1 MSRSI
6 RHWSFANL
14 AVVAALVVGFD
25 IAEARAQSLQKISL
39 RLDWVI
45 SGYHAPY
52 FVGIKN
58 GYYKAEGLDLTIE
71 PGNGSATVAQAIGNG
86 NGDFATVDGGAMMQ
100 LVSKGLLVKS
110 IMGLYQRNPIGVI
123 YNIKSG
129 VTKPKDLEGKTLVI
143 TNGDAP
149 AALLPAFMAATG
161 VDVKKVNIVSTD
173 PASKN
178 AAVISGRGD
187 AVVTF
192 SFQAVPIIEA
202 AGVSVKTFDYADYGV
217 TVPGITL
224 IARPEYIEKNAE
236 TVKKMTRA
244 IRKSFE
250 WARDNPEKAV
260 EILGE
265 LNPGQKIL
273 MGTALPV
280 LKGSFPLLHSKATVG
295 KPIGMMARED
305 WTLAEEVLA
314 KYVGMQKVDS
324 PDRYFTNAYV
334 AAQ

>member
-6 RHWSFANL
+6 RQQSLVRLALAAVLSVSF
-14 AVVAALVVGFD
+14 G
-25 IAEARAQSLQKISL
+25 IADAHAQSAKKISL
-39 RLDWVI
+39 RLDWVT

-58 GYYKAEGLDLTIE
+58 GYYKEQGLDVTVE
-71 PGNGSATVAQAIGNG
+71 PGNGSANVAQAIGNG

-100 LVSKGLLVKS
+100 LVAKGLPVKS
-110 IMGLYQRNPIGVI
+110 VMGLYQRNPIGVI
-123 YNIKSG
+123 YNVKSG
-129 VTKPKDLEGKTLVI
+129 ITKPKDIEGKTLVI

-149 AALLPAFMAATG
+149 AALLPAFTTATG
-161 VDVKKVNIVSTD
+161 VDLKKVNVVSTD

-192 SFQAVPIIEA
+192 SFQAIPIIEA
-202 AGVSVKTFDYADYGV
+202 AGVAVKTFDYADYDV

-224 IARPEYIEKNAE
+224 IARPEYLDQNPE

-244 IRKSFE
+244 IRKAFE
-250 WARDNPEKAV
+250 WTRDNPEKAV
-260 EILGE
+260 DILGE
-265 LNPGQKIL
+265 MNPGQKVL

-280 LKGSFPLLHSKATVG
+280 LKGSFALLHSKNTAG
-295 KPIGMMARED
+295 QPIGVMARED
-305 WTLAEEVLA
+305 WVLAEEVLV
-314 KYVGMQKVDS
+314 KYVAMQKTDS
-324 PDRYFTNAYV
+324 PDRYFTNAFV
-334 AAQ
+334 SVP

>member
-1 MSRSI
+1 MSRSDGLLFPVA
-6 RHWSFANL
+6 SAL
-14 AVVAALVVGFD
+14 AVALSVACG
-25 IAEARAQSLQKISL
+25 IADAAAQTAQKVSM

-58 GYYKAEGLDLTIE
+58 GYYKDEGLDVTIE
-71 PGNGSATVAQAIGNG
+71 PGNGSANVAQAIGNG

-100 LVSKGLLVKS
+100 LVAKGLPVKS
-110 IMGLYQRNPIGVI
+110 VMGLYQRNPIGVI

-129 VTKPKDLEGKTLVI
+129 ITKPKDVEGKTLVI

-161 VDVKKVNIVSTD
+161 VDIKKVNIVSTD

-192 SFQAVPIIEA
+192 SFQAIPIIEA

-224 IARPEYIEKNAE
+224 IARPDYLEKNPE
-236 TVKKMTRA
+236 TVKKMARA

-250 WARDNPEKAV
+250 WTTANPEKAV
-260 EILGE
+260 DILGE
-265 LNPGQKIL
+265 MNPGQKIL

-280 LKGSFPLLHSKATVG
+280 LKGSFALLHSSKTAG
-295 KPIGMMARED
+295 QPIGVMARED
-305 WTLAEEVLA
+305 WVTAEDVLV

-324 PDRYFTNAYV
+324 PDRYFTNAFV
-334 AAQ
+334 SAP

>member
-1 MSRSI
+1 MSCSDRLLFPVTS
-6 RHWSFANL
+6 AL
-14 AVVAALVVGFD
+14 AVALSVACGITDA
-25 IAEARAQSLQKISL
+25 AAQTPQKVSM

-58 GYYKAEGLDLTIE
+58 GYYKDEGLDVTIE
-71 PGNGSATVAQAIGNG
+71 PGNGSANVAQAIGNG
-86 NGDFATVDGGAMMQ
+86 NGEFATVDGGAMMQ
-100 LVSKGLLVKS
+100 LVAKGLPVKS
-110 IMGLYQRNPIGVI
+110 VMGLYQRNPIGVI

-129 VTKPKDLEGKTLVI
+129 ITKPKDVEGKTLVI

-161 VDVKKVNIVSTD
+161 VDIKKVNIVSTD

-192 SFQAVPIIEA
+192 SFQAIPIIEA

-224 IARPEYIEKNAE
+224 IARPDYLDKNPE
-236 TVKKMTRA
+236 TVKKMARA

-250 WARDNPEKAV
+250 WTIANPEKAV
-260 EILGE
+260 DILGE
-265 LNPGQKIL
+265 MNPGQKIL

-280 LKGSFPLLHSKATVG
+280 LKGSFALLHSSKTAG
-295 KPIGMMARED
+295 QPIGVMARED
-305 WTLAEEVLA
+305 WVTAEEVLV

-324 PDRYFTNAYV
+324 PDRYFTNAFV
-334 AAQ
+334 SAP

>member
-6 RHWSFANL
+6 RPQSVVMFAL
-14 AVVAALVVGFD
+14 ATALFVTCG
-25 IAEARAQSLQKISL
+25 ISGARAQGAQKVSL
-39 RLDWVI
+39 RLDWVT

-58 GYYKAEGLDLTIE
+58 GYYKEEGLDVTVE
-71 PGNGSATVAQAIGNG
+71 PGNGSANVAQAIGNG
-86 NGDFATVDGGAMMQ
+86 NGDFATIDGGAMMQ
-100 LVSKGLLVKS
+100 LVAKGLQVKS
-110 IMGLYQRNPIGVI
+110 VMGLYQRNPIGVI

-129 VTKPKDLEGKTLVI
+129 ITKPKDLEGKTLVI

-149 AALLPAFMAATG
+149 AALLPAFAAATSI
-161 VDVKKVNIVSTD
+161 DLKKVNVVSTD

-202 AGVSVKTFDYADYGV
+202 AGVAVRTFDYADHGV

-224 IARPEYIEKNAE
+224 IARPEYLDKNPE
-236 TVKKMTRA
+236 TVRKLVRA
-244 IRKSFE
+244 IRKAFE
-250 WARDNPEKAV
+250 WTRDNPEKAV
-260 EILGE
+260 DILGE
-265 LNPGQKIL
+265 MNPGQKLL

-280 LKGSFPLLHSKATVG
+280 LKGSFALLHSPRTAG
-295 KPIGMMARED
+295 LPIAVMARED
-305 WTLAEEVLA
+305 WAQAEEVLA
-314 KYVGMQKVDS
+314 KYVGMRKADS
-324 PDRYFTNAYV
+324 PDVYFTNAF
-334 AAQ
+334 AIAP

>member
-1 MSRSI
+1 MFRSARPQLLFAFSFTTAMS
-6 RHWSFANL
+6 
-14 AVVAALVVGFD
+14 VVCAAAG
-25 IAEARAQSLQKISL
+25 AQAQTAQKISL
-39 RLDWVI
+39 RLDWVT

-58 GYYKAEGLDLTIE
+58 GYYKEQGLDVTVE
-71 PGNGSATVAQAIGNG
+71 PGNGSANVAQAIGNG

-100 LVSKGLLVKS
+100 LVAKGLPVKS
-110 IMGLYQRNPIGVI
+110 VMGLYQRNPIGVI

-129 VTKPKDLEGKTLVI
+129 ITKPKDLEGKTLVI

-161 VDVKKVNIVSTD
+161 VDIKKVNVVSTD

-192 SFQAVPIIEA
+192 SFQAVPIIET
-202 AGVSVKTFDYADYGV
+202 AGVAVKTFDYADYGV

-224 IARPEYIEKNAE
+224 IARTEYIEKNPE
-236 TVKKMTRA
+236 TVKKMALA

-250 WARDNPEKAV
+250 WTRDNPEKAV

-265 LNPGQKIL
+265 MNPGQKLL
-273 MGTALPV
+273 MNTALPV
-280 LKGSFPLLHSKATVG
+280 LKGSFALWHSKATARQ
-295 KPIGMMARED
+295 PIGVMARED
-305 WTLAEEVLA
+305 WALAEEVLV
-314 KYVGMQKVDS
+314 KYVGMQKLDS
-324 PDRYFTNAYV
+324 ADRYFTNAFV
-334 AAQ
+334 Q

>member
-6 RHWSFANL
+6 RSWTFANL
-14 AVVAALVVGFD
+14 AVVAALTIGYG
-25 IAEARAQSLQKISL
+25 IADAHAQNLQKISL
-39 RLDWVI
+39 RLDWVT

-58 GYYKAEGLDLTIE
+58 GYYKAEGLDVTIE

-100 LVSKGLLVKS
+100 LVAKGLSVKS
-110 IMGLYQRNPIGVI
+110 VMGLYQRNPIGVI
-123 YNIKSG
+123 YNVKSG

-161 VDVKKVNIVSTD
+161 IDIKKVNIVSTD

-202 AGVSVKTFDYADYGV
+202 AGVSVKTFDYADHGV

-280 LKGSFPLLHSKATVG
+280 LKGSFPLLHSKATAG
-295 KPIGMMARED
+295 KPIGVMARED
-305 WTLAEEVLA
+305 WALAEEVLA

-334 AAQ
+334 ATQ

>member
-6 RHWSFANL
+6 RLRPVTLGL
-14 AVVAALVVGFD
+14 ASAGLLMCGIAAAD
-25 IAEARAQSLQKISL
+25 AQSAQKVSL

-58 GYYKAEGLDLTIE
+58 GYYKDEGLDVTIE
-71 PGNGSATVAQAIGNG
+71 PGNGSANVAQAIGNG
-86 NGDFATVDGGAMMQ
+86 NGEFATVDGGAMMQ
-100 LVSKGLLVKS
+100 LVAKGLPVKS
-110 IMGLYQRNPIGVI
+110 VMGLYQRNPIGVI
-123 YNIKSG
+123 YNVKSAI
-129 VTKPKDLEGKTLVI
+129 TAPKDLEGKTLVI

-161 VDVKKVNIVSTD
+161 VDLKKVNVVSTD

-192 SFQAVPIIEA
+192 SFQAIPIIEA
-202 AGVSVKTFDYADYGV
+202 AGVTVKTFDYADYGV

-224 IARPEYIEKNAE
+224 IARPDYLDKNPE
-236 TVKKMTRA
+236 TVRKMTRA
-244 IRKSFE
+244 IRKAFE
-250 WARDNPEKAV
+250 WTVSNPEKAV
-260 EILGE
+260 DILGE
-265 LNPGQKIL
+265 MNPGQKIL

-280 LKGSFPLLHSKATVG
+280 LKGSFALLHSKATTGQPLGV
-295 KPIGMMARED
+295 MARED
-305 WTLAEEVLA
+305 WVLAEDVLS

-324 PDRYFTNAYV
+324 PDRYFTNAFV
-334 AAQ
+334 ITP

>member
-6 RHWSFANL
+6 RLRTVTLGL
-14 AVVAALVVGFD
+14 APAGLLMCGIAAAG
-25 IAEARAQSLQKISL
+25 AQGAQKVSL

-58 GYYKAEGLDLTIE
+58 GYYKDEGLDVAIE
-71 PGNGSATVAQAIGNG
+71 PGNGSANVAQAIGNG
-86 NGDFATVDGGAMMQ
+86 NGEFATVDGGAMMQ
-100 LVSKGLLVKS
+100 LVAKGLPVKS
-110 IMGLYQRNPIGVI
+110 VMGLYQRNPIGVI
-123 YNIKSG
+123 YNVKNGI
-129 VTKPKDLEGKTLVI
+129 TTPKDLEGKTLVI

-161 VDVKKVNIVSTD
+161 VDLKKVNVVSTD

-202 AGVSVKTFDYADYGV
+202 AGVTVKTFDYADYGV

-224 IARPEYIEKNAE
+224 IARPDYLDKNPE

-244 IRKSFE
+244 IRKAFE
-250 WARDNPEKAV
+250 WTVSNPEKAV
-260 EILGE
+260 DILGE
-265 LNPGQKIL
+265 MNPGQKIL

-280 LKGSFPLLHSKATVG
+280 LKGSFALLYSKATTGQPLGV
-295 KPIGMMARED
+295 MARED
-305 WTLAEEVLA
+305 WVLAEDVLA

-324 PDRYFTNAYV
+324 PDRYFTNAFV
-334 AAQ
+334 AAP

>member
-1 MSRSI
+1 MSCSDRLLFPVTS
-6 RHWSFANL
+6 AL
-14 AVVAALVVGFD
+14 AVALSVACGITDA
-25 IAEARAQSLQKISL
+25 AAQTPQKVSM

-58 GYYKAEGLDLTIE
+58 GYYKDEGLDVTIE
-71 PGNGSATVAQAIGNG
+71 PGNGSANVAQAIGNG
-86 NGDFATVDGGAMMQ
+86 NGEFATVDGGAMMQ
-100 LVSKGLLVKS
+100 LVAKGLPVKS
-110 IMGLYQRNPIGVI
+110 VMGLYQRNPIGVI

-129 VTKPKDLEGKTLVI
+129 ITKPKDVEGKTLVI

-161 VDVKKVNIVSTD
+161 VDIKKVNIVSTD

-192 SFQAVPIIEA
+192 SFQAIPIIEA

-224 IARPEYIEKNAE
+224 IARPDYLDKNPE
-236 TVKKMTRA
+236 TVKKMARA

-250 WARDNPEKAV
+250 WTIANPEKAV
-260 EILGE
+260 DILGE
-265 LNPGQKIL
+265 MNPGQKIL

-280 LKGSFPLLHSKATVG
+280 LKGSFALLHSSKTAG
-295 KPIGMMARED
+295 QPIGVMARED
-305 WTLAEEVLA
+305 WVTAEEVLV
-314 KYVGMQKVDS
+314 KYVGMLKVDS
-324 PDRYFTNAYV
+324 PDRYFTNAFV
-334 AAQ
+334 SAP

>member
-6 RHWSFANL
+6 LPQPLVTLALATALFATG
-14 AVVAALVVGFD
+14 AIGGAY
-25 IAEARAQSLQKISL
+25 AQGVQKVSL
-39 RLDWVI
+39 RLDWVT

-58 GYYKAEGLDLTIE
+58 GYYRSEGLDVTVE
-71 PGNGSATVAQAIGNG
+71 PGNGSANVAQAIGNG

-100 LVSKGLLVKS
+100 LVAKGLQVKS
-110 IMGLYQRNPIGVI
+110 VMGLYQRNPIGVI
-123 YNIKSG
+123 YNVKSG
-129 VTKPKDLEGKTLVI
+129 IAAPKDIEGKTLVI

-149 AALLPAFMAATG
+149 AALLPAFTAATG
-161 VDVKKVNIVSTD
+161 VDLKKVNVVSTD

-192 SFQAVPIIEA
+192 SFQAIPIIEA
-202 AGVSVKTFDYADYGV
+202 AGVAVKTFDYADYGV

-224 IARPEYIEKNAE
+224 IARPDYLDKNPE
-236 TVKKMTRA
+236 TVKKLVRA

-250 WARDNPEKAV
+250 WTRDNPEKVV

-265 LNPGQKIL
+265 MNPGQKLL
-273 MGTALPV
+273 MGTTLPV
-280 LKGSFPLLHSKATVG
+280 LKGSFALLHSQRTAG
-295 KPIGMMARED
+295 LPIGVMARED
-305 WTLAEEVLA
+305 WIQAEEVLA
-314 KYVGMQKVDS
+314 KYVAMRKADS
-324 PDRYFTNAYV
+324 PDLYFTNAFV
-334 AAQ
+334 ASP

>member
-1 MSRSI
+1 MFRSI
-6 RHWSFANL
+6 RPWSLLTFAF
-14 AVVAALVVGFD
+14 VAAVAVSCG
-25 IAEARAQSLQKISL
+25 IASANAQGLQKISL
-39 RLDWVI
+39 RLDWVT

-58 GYYKAEGLDLTIE
+58 GYYKAEGLDVSIE

-100 LVSKGLLVKS
+100 LVSKGLSVKS
-110 IMGLYQRNPIGVI
+110 VMGLYQRNPIGVI
-123 YNIKSG
+123 YNVKSG
-129 VTKPKDLEGKTLVI
+129 VTRPMDLEGKTLVI

-161 VDVKKVNIVSTD
+161 LDIKKVNIVSTD

-192 SFQAVPIIEA
+192 SFQAIPIIEA

-224 IARPEYIEKNAE
+224 IARLDYIEKNAE

-250 WARDNPEKAV
+250 WSRDNPEKAV

-265 LNPGQKIL
+265 LNPNQKIL

-280 LKGSFPLLHSKATVG
+280 LKGSFPLLHSKATAG
-295 KPIGMMARED
+295 MPIGLMARED
-305 WTLAEEVLA
+305 WALAEDVLA
-314 KYVGMQKVDS
+314 KFVGMQKVDS

>member
-1 MSRSI
+1 MSRSD
-6 RHWSFANL
+6 RLLFPVTSAL
-14 AVVAALVVGFD
+14 AVALSVACG
-25 IAEARAQSLQKISL
+25 IADAAAQTAQKVSM

-58 GYYKAEGLDLTIE
+58 GYYKDEGLEVIIE
-71 PGNGSATVAQAIGNG
+71 PGNGSANVAQAIGNG
-86 NGDFATVDGGAMMQ
+86 NGDFATVDGGVMMQ
-100 LVSKGLLVKS
+100 LVAKGLPVKS
-110 IMGLYQRNPIGVI
+110 VMGLYQRNPIGVI

-129 VTKPKDLEGKTLVI
+129 ITKPKDIEGKTLVI

-161 VDVKKVNIVSTD
+161 VDNKKVNIVSTD

-192 SFQAVPIIEA
+192 SFQAIPIIEA

-224 IARPEYIEKNAE
+224 IARPDYLDKNPE
-236 TVKKMTRA
+236 TVKKMARA

-250 WARDNPEKAV
+250 WTIANPEKAV
-260 EILGE
+260 DILGE
-265 LNPGQKIL
+265 MNPGQKIL

-280 LKGSFPLLHSKATVG
+280 LKGSFALLHSSKTAG
-295 KPIGMMARED
+295 QPIGVMARED
-305 WTLAEEVLA
+305 WVTAEEVLV

-324 PDRYFTNAYV
+324 PDRYFTNAFV
-334 AAQ
+334 SAP